1 MTLHQ
6 VRPLSVVILDLPGG
20 DLGGLGIRERIA
32 ACYRFARHNGWHVA
46 EVCDAS
52 DRTSR
57 AELDRAVAICKR
69 TDSKLLVYRV
79 ESIARRALGSTPVLD
94 TSALTGRAAPCA

>member
-1 MTLHQ
+1 MTL
-6 VRPLSVVILDLPGG
+6 RDPKPLSVVILDLPGI

-52 DRTSR
+52 ERGSC
-57 AELDRAVAICKR
+57 AELERAVAICKHTGAR
-69 TDSKLLVYRV
+69 LLVYRA
-79 ESIARRALGSTPVLD
+79 ESIARRTLGSTPLLD
-94 TSALTGRAAPCA
+94 TSPMTGRLAP